1 LPFLPFL
8 FPLRLSLK
16 EAYFVNVLA
25 SGSTSANFFHKTPAG
40 GVPDRKAMM
49 ELSELVLTDRQLDA
63 APDSVMDAGVAARLS
78 FDQAFEAHYR
88 RVYRYAYALTCDRGL
103 AEDVVQEVFLR
114 LYQNIDA
121 AQRDGLLRA
130 WLLRVTANV
139 SRNMLRGLSRARS
152 RDETFVAQ
160 TARMTEAALP
170 DGQLAR
176 EAEIAE
182 TRRVLDKIKEPMRSC
197 LLLRH
202 EGLSYKEIAAALG
215 VKESSVGGFIARAR
229 REFVRMYGKIEK
241 L

>member
-1 LPFLPFL
+1 
-8 FPLRLSLK
+8 
-16 EAYFVNVLA
+16 
-25 SGSTSANFFHKTPAG
+25 
-40 GVPDRKAMM
+40 MM
-49 ELSELVLTDRQLDA
+49 DISELVLTDPQSDA
-63 APDSVMDAGVAARLS
+63 ALQTAVAARLS
-78 FDQAFEAHYR
+78 FNQAFAAHHR

-114 LYQNIDA
+114 LYQNFDA

-152 RDETFVAQ
+152 RDETFVVCTTQ
-160 TARMTEAALP
+160 TTDAALP
-170 DGQLAR
+170 DEELVR

-202 EGLSYKEIAAALG
+202 EGLSYKEIAAAAD
-215 VKESSVGGFIARAR
+215 VKESSVGGLIARAR
-229 REFVRMYGKIEK
+229 QEFVRMYGKIGK

>member
-1 LPFLPFL
+1 
-8 FPLRLSLK
+8 
-16 EAYFVNVLA
+16 
-25 SGSTSANFFHKTPAG
+25 
-40 GVPDRKAMM
+40 
-49 ELSELVLTDRQLDA
+49 
-63 APDSVMDAGVAARLS
+63 
-78 FDQAFEAHYR
+78 
-88 RVYRYAYALTCDRGL
+88 VYRYAYALTCDRGL

-114 LYQNIDA
+114 LYQNFDA
-121 AQRDGLLRA
+121 AQRDGLLRS

-139 SRNMLRGLSRARS
+139 TRNMLRGLSRARS
-152 RDETFVAQ
+152 RDETFVGQ
-160 TARMTEAALP
+160 SARTTETTLP
-170 DGQLAR
+170 DGELVR